1 MLRILVLAAA
11 LQAPAALAQS
21 TSLDRLLP
29 LEVGNEWTYEYVH
42 TFCTGWS
49 TMGGGCTTVDSTL
62 SYRVE
67 SQVVE
72 GADTLVV
79 IRSGDRR
86 TLFGFRS
93 GGSEVVY
100 EPIDGQEG
108 EGPPAFPLGAI
119 LQLGSVAGRA
129 PLSQE
134 VTVGPESYTFATVWG
149 AGPPSQFAV
158 DVGLVYYFS
167 DLRGSGGRSNTTRM
181 ELEGAVVNTFT
192 YGTLATAS
200 ETSAPGVQFGLAVWP
215 NPAGERATVRLALG
229 TPATVRLDVVDVLG
243 RVVRT
248 SSPTAFGAG
257 DATVPVSLAGLPAG
271 SYVVRAVVDGTPAG
285 TALLT
290 RTTRR

>member
-1 MLRILVLAAA
+1 MLRLLTLAVA

-29 LEVGNEWTYEYVH
+29 LEVGNEWTYSYVS
-42 TFCTGWS
+42 TRCTGWS
-49 TMGGGCTTVDSTL
+49 TKGGGCTTVDSTL

-100 EPIDGQEG
+100 EPIGEQEG
-108 EGPPAFPLGAI
+108 EGPLAFPFDAVV
-119 LQLGSVAGRA
+119 QLRSIAGRA

-134 VTVGPESYTFATVWG
+134 VTVGPESYAFATVWG

-192 YGTLATAS
+192 YGTLATAT
-200 ETSAPGVQFGLAVWP
+200 EMPAPSVHSDLEVWP
-215 NPAGERATVRLALG
+215 NPTLGRAIVRLALS
-229 TPATVRLDVVDVLG
+229 TQATVRLDVIDVTG
-243 RVVRT
+243 RVVWK
-248 SSPTAFGAG
+248 SSPTVLGAG
-257 DATVPVSLAGLPAG
+257 DAALPVSLAGVPPGA
-271 SYVVRAVVDGTPAG
+271 YVVRAVVDGSPAG
-285 TALLT
+285 AVVLT
-290 RTTRR
+290 RAAGR